1 MISTTRADNI
11 LSLINVACFQLD
23 SESNFIYGNRKAAQL
38 FNLNI
43 TQIIG
48 KHVWKVFDISL
59 SPEAF
64 NVIENAI
71 VYQKSSNIEYF
82 CRVTNHWMSLNAVPA
97 DGGTV
102 LMFTDVQITKG
113 QLLEEQRRLKLAQEI
128 GNIGYFEGILPDG
141 RLEASDELY
150 RIFGIKP
157 QSEVLTWQRIY
168 EFIDAREAAN
178 TISLIKNLTGQQKE
192 FELHFPIITFD
203 KERKILNM
211 KVRFTADSI
220 RNVHRIH
227 GVIHNII
234 DYFNAKEEL
243 RESKELI
250 QSVFDTS
257 LVGMCLLKPVRDADG
272 EITDFRIELVSREM
286 ERETSRNDLVGK
298 LYAAEFPGI
307 KNVGLFDTMLKV
319 LATGNPAQME
329 FWYPYDGFDKWYSSV
344 FVKMEDAIVATHLD
358 VSPAKFAE
366 QEQLKG
372 LSLLQQSEELARTG
386 SWEYDL
392 VSGEFTCSDGMYK
405 LFDLTKETA
414 IKPEH
419 YLEYSTVNSKPTAQK
434 ILQSLKT
441 GDLGFE
447 EIIELKTSK
456 SDRVLKVKTFIFKE
470 NGIPQKVLGVNV
482 DITLQLAL
490 SLKNEQLKLERAELE
505 KKQQQ
510 EIFKTI
516 LSTQQEERKVIAES
530 LHNGLGQLLYGVKL
544 RLERNIYTLGEVSN
558 DAQLDNMLET
568 ERLLADAIR
577 ESRRFSHQ
585 LMPTILEDFGLEVAL
600 NDVKSQLEVTVRIEA
615 TYSGSAHHLDQY
627 LQISVFRIVQELL
640 LNVVKHAEAACA
652 KLKVCITKNTIQIV
666 VEDDGKGFEV
676 GPNFANGLGLRMIQ
690 SKANLLNGKLQI
702 SPRSGKGTRIE
713 INLPNL
719 ESANGG

>member
-192 FELHFPIITFD
+192 FELHFPIITID

-227 GVIHNII
+227 GVIHNIT

-615 TYSGSAHHLDQY
+615 TYSGLAHHLDQY

-652 KLKVCITKNTIQIV
+652 KLKVCITKYTIQIV
-666 VEDDGKGFEV
+666 VEDDGKGFEA

>member
-48 KHVWKVFDISL
+48 KHVWKVFDISH

-227 GVIHNII
+227 GVIHNIT

-490 SLKNEQLKLERAELE
+490 SLKNEQLKLERAE
-505 KKQQQ
+505 
-510 EIFKTI
+510 
-516 LSTQQEERKVIAES
+516 
-530 LHNGLGQLLYGVKL
+530 
-544 RLERNIYTLGEVSN
+544 
-558 DAQLDNMLET
+558 
-568 ERLLADAIR
+568 
-577 ESRRFSHQ
+577 
-585 LMPTILEDFGLEVAL
+585 
-600 NDVKSQLEVTVRIEA
+600 
-615 TYSGSAHHLDQY
+615 
-627 LQISVFRIVQELL
+627 
-640 LNVVKHAEAACA
+640 
-652 KLKVCITKNTIQIV
+652 
-666 VEDDGKGFEV
+666 
-676 GPNFANGLGLRMIQ
+676 
-690 SKANLLNGKLQI
+690 
-702 SPRSGKGTRIE
+702 
-713 INLPNL
+713 
-719 ESANGG
+719 